1 MSATEDFK
9 LYGQTCFFEK
19 ADAPEGQRRRIAGI
33 ISTETKDRQDE
44 IVIQNGLDFTPFLT
58 YGHFNDN
65 HAKNPGS
72 AVGAPLEVRQFQ
84 KGQTLP
90 NGKVAISNCTWAEGI
105 LYPDYPKAEELWDL
119 GISMEKS
126 GGLRSLGF
134 SIEGKVKAR
143 TGPDRKTI
151 AKAEVEHVA
160 ITHVPVNPETKLE
173 CLAKSLHTIEQEIEK
188 ALTQGSDKAEVDSPK
203 EGDGAGAIL
212 SPQDLDHN
220 LKDPRKKTKKKK
232 GGKISK
238 SEALSLIR
246 DRIPS
251 ATERQ
256 LIRVYELAKTL
267 EKK

>member
-1 MSATEDFK
+1 MSDAFK

-19 ADAPEGQRRRIAGI
+19 ADAPEGQRRRIAGV

-44 IVIQNGLDFTPFLT
+44 IVIQNGLDFGPFLA

-65 HAKNPGS
+65 HGKSPGA
-72 AVGAPLEVRQFQ
+72 AVGAPLEVKQFA
-84 KGQTLP
+84 KGQMLP
-90 NGKVAISNCTWAEGI
+90 NGRPAVSNCTWAEGI

-143 TGPDRKTI
+143 TGADRKTI

-173 CLAKSLHTIEQEIEK
+173 CLAKSLHNVEQEIEK
-188 ALTQGSDKAEVDSPK
+188 ALTQGNDRPAADSPK
-203 EGDGAGAIL
+203 TGEDAGAIL
-212 SPQDLDHN
+212 SNQDLDCK
-220 LKDPRKKTKKKK
+220 LKDTRKKTKKKLK
-232 GGKISK
+232 GKITKSVALDLLRERLPEATDLQLSRLYEVARVLETKSK
-238 SEALSLIR
+238 
-246 DRIPS
+246 
-251 ATERQ
+251 
-256 LIRVYELAKTL
+256 
-267 EKK
+267 